1 MKTKV
6 SPAAVG
12 IFVIGALA
20 LGLIGLLS
28 FGSLSL
34 FSKPHRFMVYFDES
48 IHGLDLGSPVKLR
61 GVRVGRVVD
70 LAVNYDDAANKSVV
84 AVTCELTR
92 NVITDEKGVTQKIAG
107 PADIQTMVDHGL
119 RAQLGVLGLA
129 TGLLF
134 VELDFEDHDHAP
146 APKPDPAQ
154 KYVVIP
160 AMASAISQYQ
170 ASISEILS
178 DLRKVDFA
186 GISRDTKNL
195 LAAANRKLGEADV
208 KGLSD
213 KVGAAAEAVTTF
225 INSPEAKQ
233 TFLNLNAALTDLRVV
248 LARIDGNVGP
258 ISAELKQTLADA
270 QAALKSLDATATT
283 TQRFIAAQGSVG
295 DEATSALRQLADAAA
310 ALERLS
316 DAITRNPSSLIVGKK
331 RPEQP

>member
-146 APKPDPAQ
+146 APKPDPDQ

-160 AMASAISQYQ
+160 ALASAISQYQ

-178 DLRKVDFA
+178 DLKKVDFA

-195 LAAANRKLGEADV
+195 LATANRKLGEADV